1 MKITASVTKSSRQD
15 HGPCYL
21 HLSILLLCIHSP
33 LLPENKT
40 VVVIVVFLS
49 KLDHRSL
56 FNHKYYETILVRE
69 LISM

>member
-21 HLSILLLCIHSP
+21 HLPILLLCILLLCIHSP
-33 LLPENKT
+33 LLLENKT

-56 FNHKYYETILVRE
+56 FNHKYYETILV
-69 LISM
+69 

>member
-21 HLSILLLCIHSP
+21 HLPILLLCIHSP
-33 LLPENKT
+33 LLLENKT
-40 VVVIVVFLS
+40 VVVTVVFLS

-56 FNHKYYETILVRE
+56 FNHKYYETILV
-69 LISM
+69 

>member
-21 HLSILLLCIHSP
+21 HLPILLLCIHSP
-33 LLPENKT
+33 LLLENKT
-40 VVVIVVFLS
+40 AVVIVVFLS

-56 FNHKYYETILVRE
+56 FNHKYYETILV
-69 LISM
+69 